1 MSSNTKVFHETL
13 LKQSSLKS
21 NVKKQKYL
29 NFLDT
34 KTFTNQQWD
43 LYKNEI
49 QGTNLSESMKSIKN
63 KKNTG
68 DDELT
73 KEL

>member
-1 MSSNTKVFHETL
+1 M
-13 LKQSSLKS
+13 
-21 NVKKQKYL
+21 KKQKYL

-49 QGTNLSESMKSIKN
+49 QGTNLLESMKSIKN